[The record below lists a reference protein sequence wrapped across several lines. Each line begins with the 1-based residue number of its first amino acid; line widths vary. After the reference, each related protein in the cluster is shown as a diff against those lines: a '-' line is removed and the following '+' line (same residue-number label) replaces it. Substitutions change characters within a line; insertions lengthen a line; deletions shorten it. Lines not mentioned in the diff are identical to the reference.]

1 VRQRSLT
8 AARENRRFLAQEMSP
23 TMDKSIWTPP
33 TAATDPIVDVRC
45 LTQRKPTGTGVPAAG
60 VSVLIVNDTTS
71 SPKAFATEAKL
82 LLIEDSPLLQVRLR
96 RHLETSGA
104 VRVAGIVDSAPAA
117 VQSIDSEPF
126 DVLIVDVELKK
137 GSGIDV
143 IRHARTHYPADRQP
157 LIIVLTNYALPE
169 VEIRCRR
176 AGADHF
182 LDKMRHFSDLLPL
195 IRQWRENARVAGG

>member
-1 VRQRSLT
+1 L
-8 AARENRRFLAQEMSP
+8 ENRRFLARRMPP
-23 TMDKSIWTPP
+23 TMYASIWASPS
-33 TAATDPIVDVRC
+33 AATDPVVDVNWLRHH
-45 LTQRKPTGTGVPAAG
+45 KATGTAVPAAG
-60 VSVLIVNDTTS
+60 VSVLSGNDSTS
-71 SPKAFATEAKL
+71 SPEAFANEAKL
-82 LLIEDSPLLQVRLR
+82 LLIEDSPLLQVRLQ

-104 VRVAGIVDSAPAA
+104 VRVAGIADSAPAA
-117 VQSIDSEPF
+117 VQSIDSDSF

-143 IRHARTHYPADRQP
+143 IRHARSHYPADRQP

-195 IRQWRENARVAGG
+195 IRQWRANARAAGG